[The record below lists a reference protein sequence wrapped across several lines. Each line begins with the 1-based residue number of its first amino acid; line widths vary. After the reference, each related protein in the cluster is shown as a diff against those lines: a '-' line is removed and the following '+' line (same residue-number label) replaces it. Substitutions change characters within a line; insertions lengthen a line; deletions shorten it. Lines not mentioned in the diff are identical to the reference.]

1 MASPPLQSLGSRQ
14 DPGSLSRT
22 RPSPSDV
29 SLPENYLLKNGTSD
43 VLLCGNSSDAGYV
56 APTGAPGPPY
66 PAGDLPGLSQT
77 NALSVFALG
86 PRDSEAS
93 PCLLP
98 CQVPGSFSTPPHPPS
113 QGDSCKGGKERDEGR
128 DLQGGRTEPRRW
140 VGAGGSPGGPAGA
153 PLAQPW
159 LHSLPEAL
167 RGCSLPLRLLSLP
180 ADLSIR
186 SGVWPPPAAL
196 TLFRGVMH
204 TRVWV
209 SVTVL

>member
-56 APTGAPGPPY
+56 APTGCAGATLPSWGSPG
-66 PAGDLPGLSQT
+66 AFS
-77 NALSVFALG
+77 NECAFSFALD

-113 QGDSCKGGKERDEGR
+113 QGDSCKGGKERDEV
-128 DLQGGRTEPRRW
+128 QGGRTEPRRW

-167 RGCSLPLRLLSLP
+167 RGCSLPLRILSLP

>member
-77 NALSVFALG
+77 NALSVVPLTPGTARPPL
-86 PRDSEAS
+86 AS
-93 PCLLP
+93 SPARSLAA
-98 CQVPGSFSTPPHPPS
+98 SPPHPTPRHRETVAKGVKKGMRAEICREGEQNPEDGWELGVAQEAP
-113 QGDSCKGGKERDEGR
+113 QG
-128 DLQGGRTEPRRW
+128 P
-140 VGAGGSPGGPAGA
+140 
-153 PLAQPW
+153 
-159 LHSLPEAL
+159 H
-167 RGCSLPLRLLSLP
+167 
-180 ADLSIR
+180 
-186 SGVWPPPAAL
+186 
-196 TLFRGVMH
+196 
-204 TRVWV
+204 
-209 SVTVL
+209 